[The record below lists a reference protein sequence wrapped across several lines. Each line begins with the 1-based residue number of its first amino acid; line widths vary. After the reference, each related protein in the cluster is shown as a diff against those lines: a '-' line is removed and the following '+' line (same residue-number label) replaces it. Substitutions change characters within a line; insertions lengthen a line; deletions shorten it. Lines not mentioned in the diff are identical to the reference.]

1 MQIKCTVV
9 GDLTKERMVYLNK
22 KKTLK
27 FFMDLEFDTYDTHW
41 ALDSDSHCLVSD
53 SKRNSTINYC
63 TVVYILFEWLHVLH
77 FYFQILIA
85 SIMCGYSKE
94 DWTELAEMA
103 EVCIG
108 RNCD

>member
-1 MQIKCTVV
+1 M
-9 GDLTKERMVYLNK
+9 
-22 KKTLK
+22 
-27 FFMDLEFDTYDTHW
+27 
-41 ALDSDSHCLVSD
+41 
-53 SKRNSTINYC
+53 
-63 TVVYILFEWLHVLH
+63 LH
-77 FYFQILIA
+77 FCFQILIA